1 MKTDQL
7 DFFTESNFIGQ
18 QNPDLE
24 EIVLATFVNFP
35 ETYYQVAD
43 QLSIH
48 EFSTMEAKY
57 IYAAIRELSSNSK
70 VDIVLVTDYL
80 ISKKYVDIVM
90 EKKKGFDLIVY
101 LNDICERIDN
111 DDHLLEHIKLL
122 NGYAR
127 RRALMLLSNKVNE
140 SCNEMVDPMLIL
152 GAISEKIIEIQ
163 EMGEVEE
170 FDVAK
175 SLAETVEY
183 QDNEDSSHFI
193 KTYMTNLD
201 LFITGFEPHDLV
213 ILAAA
218 PSMGKTS
225 LALEIF
231 KNNILHSERIS
242 MFSLEMSKTALI
254 NRVIASDAFIPLK
267 SIRNKSM
274 TYRNKEMRDATITK
288 LAKEKW
294 WIDDKSRSITK
305 ICNKIRKHF
314 IRHGV
319 KFFIIDYIQLMVC
332 DIPGANNRE
341 QEVSKMSRALKEIAA
356 ELGIVILALSQ
367 INRAIHGRSNKR
379 PTLGDL
385 RESGALEQDAD
396 IVLFVHRPAYFMI
409 EDGIPP
415 IEQAEI
421 IIAKGRNTGIGVVD
435 TFFISELTKFCNNP
449 YNEKELETYA
459 SRQRDISEYRD
470 PSEGDTHN
478 S

>member
-1 MKTDQL
+1 MSEQL

-18 QNPDLE
+18 SSPDLE
-24 EIVLATFVNFP
+24 EIVLATFINFP
-35 ETYYQVAD
+35 DTYYRVAD

-48 EFSTMEAKY
+48 EFSTMESKY
-57 IYAAIRELSSNSK
+57 IYSAVRELSNDSK

-80 ISKKYVDIVM
+80 TSKKYVDYVM

-127 RRALMLLSNKVNE
+127 RRALNHLADKVID
-140 SCNEMVDPMLIL
+140 SCNEMTDPMLIL

-170 FDVAK
+170 FDVQK
-175 SLAETVEY
+175 SLQKAKDY
-183 QDNEDSSHFI
+183 QDNTDTTHFVKSYI
-193 KTYMTNLD
+193 TSLD
-201 LFITGFEPHDLV
+201 LHITGFEPHDLV

-231 KNNILHSERIS
+231 KNNILSGVRVA
-242 MFSLEMSKTALI
+242 MFSLEMSETALI
-254 NRVIASDAFIPLK
+254 NRIIASDAFIPLK
-267 SIRNKSM
+267 NIRNQCMTNRNYDMRESSM
-274 TYRNKEMRDATITK
+274 DR
-288 LAKEKW
+288 LGKEKW

-305 ICNKIRKHF
+305 ICNKIRKYF
-314 IRHGV
+314 IRYGV
-319 KFFIIDYIQLMVC
+319 KFVIVDYLQLMTC

-341 QEVSKMSRALKEIAA
+341 QEIAKMSRMLKELAS
-356 ELGIVILALSQ
+356 ELGIVIMALSQ
-367 INRAIHGRSNKR
+367 INRAIHQRANKR

-385 RESGALEQDAD
+385 RESGAIEQDAD
-396 IVLFVHRPAYFMI
+396 TVIFVHRPAYFQI

-415 IEQAEI
+415 IEEAEI
-421 IIAKGRNTGIGVVD
+421 IIAKGRNTGMGKVE

-449 YNEKELETYA
+449 YNEKELEEYQN
-459 SRQRDISEYRD
+459 RQRDFGHYGHS
-470 PSEGDTHN
+470 PQSN
-478 S
+478 SHSD

>member
-1 MKTDQL
+1 MTDQL

-18 QNPDLE
+18 QNTDLE

-35 ETYYQVAD
+35 DTYYKVAD

-48 EFSTMEAKY
+48 EFSTMQSKY
-57 IYAAIRELSSNSK
+57 VYAAIRELSSSSK

-90 EKKKGFDLIVY
+90 KKKKGFDLIVY

-111 DDHLLEHIKLL
+111 DDHLSEHIKLL

-127 RRALMLLSNKVNE
+127 RRALMLLSDKVNE
-140 SCNEMVDPMLIL
+140 SCNEMEDPMTIL

-170 FDVAK
+170 FNVAK
-175 SLAETVEY
+175 SLAKTVDY
-183 QDNEDSSHFI
+183 QDNEDSSQFI
-193 KTYMTNLD
+193 KTYMTQLD

-225 LALEIF
+225 LALEMF
-231 KNNILHSERIS
+231 KNNILNGQAIS
-242 MFSLEMSKTALI
+242 LFSLEMSETALI
-254 NRVIASDAFIPLK
+254 NRIVASNAFIPLK
-267 SIRNKSM
+267 NIRNKSM
-274 TYRNKEMRDATITK
+274 TQRNKAMRDATI
-288 LAKEKW
+288 LQLSKERW

-314 IRHGV
+314 IRFGV
-319 KFFIIDYIQLMVC
+319 KFFVIDYIQLMIC

-356 ELGIVILALSQ
+356 ELGVVILALSQ
-367 INRAIHGRSNKR
+367 INRGIHGRSNKR

-409 EDGIPP
+409 EQGIPP
-415 IEQAEI
+415 IETAEI
-421 IIAKGRNTGIGVVD
+421 IIAKGRNTGIGVVE
-435 TFFISELTKFCNNP
+435 TYFISELTKFCNNP

-459 SRQRDISEYRD
+459 SRQRDTSDYRD
-470 PSEGDTHN
+470 PSQSNTHN